1 MKHEMKHEM
10 KTMKNEARDHHSM
23 KKARME
29 ESHQHGEH
37 HKQSDKGLLDV
48 TLEGS
53 GRSQYPKNCK
63 LNHLGY

>member
-1 MKHEMKHEM
+1 MKHMAM
-10 KTMKNEARDHHSM
+10 DHHSM
-23 KKARME
+23 KHERME

-37 HKQSDKGLLDV
+37 MKQSDKGLLNV

-53 GRSQYPKNCK
+53 GRSQYPKNAK